1 MNDINGALE
10 PTHESFFFNFEP
22 KSSILSQNLNLLKP
36 TNITLERGV
45 RYRAYAELRESNIR
59 KKQKL
64 QQQQQEKVEELVLK
78 EPVLTLTP
86 PQRKRVTFQG
96 GGGGGVS
103 GGRNGLMSSVVT
115 KSVPDFSSVLRKEN
129 RKPVSTFDLTPP
141 PSKNSSLSKLSR
153 LGGSKSAG
161 GCDKGYGSGGGGG
174 KGVMGR
180 KSYAS
185 LEELKGL
192 SSGVYS
198 AINGESKGVGG
209 VGKSYRGT
217 QKTVLGYR
225 QY

>member
-1 MNDINGALE
+1 MNDINGALQ

-36 TNITLERGV
+36 TKITLERGV
-45 RYRAYAELRESNIR
+45 RYRAYAELRESKIR

-64 QQQQQEKVEELVLK
+64 LQQQEVEKSVLE

-86 PQRKRVTFQG
+86 PQKKRVTFQG
-96 GGGGGVS
+96 GGGGVN
-103 GGRNGLMSSVVT
+103 GGRSGIMSSVVA

-161 GCDKGYGSGGGGG
+161 GCDKGYGGSGGGGGG
-174 KGVMGR
+174 KGVMAR

-192 SSGVYS
+192 SSGFNS
-198 AINGESKGVGG
+198 AINGEGKGGG
-209 VGKSYRGT
+209 VGRSFRGT